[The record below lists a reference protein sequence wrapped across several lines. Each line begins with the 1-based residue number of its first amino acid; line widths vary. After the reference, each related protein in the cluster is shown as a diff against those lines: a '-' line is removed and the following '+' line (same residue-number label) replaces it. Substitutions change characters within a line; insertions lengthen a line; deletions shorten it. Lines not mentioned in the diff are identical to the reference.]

1 MIITKPTL
9 LVNEKIARANIRKM
23 AQKAINAGVQFRPH
37 MKTHQSAIVGEW
49 YREEGV
55 EKITVSSVDMAIYF
69 ADLGF
74 DDITI
79 AFPYNWLEASQM
91 EELAQKVKLN
101 VLIESSESLE
111 HLATHVHAKLNYFIK
126 VDIGTHRTGI
136 SPDNTRLIHAL
147 AKSVNPDHQLA
158 GLLGH
163 AGHSYQAIGKKTAQ
177 KIYKES
183 QRAFAKV
190 VAELGR
196 TDLIISYGDT
206 PTCSLLDTFPGVDEI
221 RPGNFVFYDLMQYG
235 FGSCEFKDI
244 AVCMACPVVAIHQD
258 RKEIILYGGAVH
270 FSKDYI
276 NVGGKRN
283 YGLVVKL
290 TDTGWETFGSAYLS
304 KLSQEH
310 GIISAD
316 NELLNSVKVGDLLGV
331 IPVHS
336 CLTMDVSRYFYTLDG
351 QFVPVREKK

>member
-9 LVNEKIARANIRKM
+9 LVNEKIARTNIRRM
-23 AQKAINAGVQFRPH
+23 AQKARNAGVQFRPH
-37 MKTHQSAIVGEW
+37 MKTHQSALVGEW
-49 YREEGV
+49 YRDEGV
-55 EKITVSSVDMAIYF
+55 TKITVSSVDMALYF
-69 ADLGF
+69 ADHGF

-79 AFPYNWLEASQM
+79 AFPYNWPEASQI
-91 EELAQKVKLN
+91 EGLAKRVNLN
-101 VLIESSESLE
+101 ILIESPESLE
-111 HLATHVHAKLNYFIK
+111 HMATHVRAKLNYFIK

-136 SPDNTRLIHAL
+136 RPDNPKVIHAL
-147 AKSVNPDHQLA
+147 AKSSNPDHKLI

-163 AGHSYQAIGKKTAQ
+163 AGHSYQTMDKKKAQ
-177 KIYKES
+177 KILKES
-183 QRAFAKV
+183 QKAFAKV

-206 PTCSLLDTFPGVDEI
+206 PTCSLLDEYPGMDEI

-258 RKEIILYGGAVH
+258 RKEIVVYGGSVH
-270 FSKDYI
+270 FSKDHI

-290 TDTGWETFGSAYLS
+290 TDSGWESSDSSYMS

-310 GIISAD
+310 GIISASK
-316 NELLNSVKVGDLLGV
+316 ELLDSVRVGDIMGV
-331 IPVHS
+331 IPIHA
-336 CLTMDVSRYFYTLDG
+336 CLAADVNGYFYTLDDR
-351 QFVPVREKK
+351 FIPMRNKK

>member
-9 LVNEKIARANIRKM
+9 LVNEKIATGNIHSM
-23 AQKAINAGVQFRPH
+23 AQKAKKAGVQFRPH
-37 MKTHQSAIVGEW
+37 MKTHQSAEVGAW
-49 YREEGV
+49 YKEEGV
-55 EKITVSSVDMAIYF
+55 DKITVSSVDMAIYF
-69 ADLGF
+69 AEHGF

-79 AFPYNWLEASQM
+79 AFPYNWPEASQI
-91 EELAQKVKLN
+91 EALAQKVKLN

-111 HLATHVHAKLNYFIK
+111 HLATHVRTKLNYFIK

-136 SPDNTRLIHAL
+136 SPNNPKLIHSL
-147 AKSVNPDHQLA
+147 EKSTNPDHQLM

-163 AGHSYQAIGKKTAQ
+163 AGHSYQTMDKKKAQ
-177 KIYKES
+177 KILKES
-183 QRAFAKV
+183 QKAFAMV

-196 TDLIISYGDT
+196 TDLVISYGDT
-206 PTCSLLDTFPGVDEI
+206 PTCSLLDDFPGIDEI

-258 RKEIILYGGAVH
+258 RKEIVVYGGSVH
-270 FSKDYI
+270 FSKDHI

-283 YGLVVKL
+283 YGLVVNL
-290 TDTGWETFGSAYLS
+290 DESGWEPSDSSYMS

-310 GIISAD
+310 GIISASK
-316 NELLNSVKVGDLLGV
+316 ELLNSVRVGDVLGV
-331 IPVHS
+331 IPIHS
-336 CLTMDVSRYFYTLDG
+336 CLAADVNGYFYTLDG
-351 QFVPVREKK
+351 RFIPMREKR